1 MERPV
6 FIQDTLLRLFSNDIA
21 KQVLKKNLIIQYLA
35 KKTASVAKSSKSRA
49 SFANIYAIYVL
60 VEDYLKVNK
69 TRKKYKGYEGMRFTD
84 ALART
89 RSLPWGEKLQN
100 HALNHRL
107 NEEFRKFFGDKT
119 KEVPIIRNLSTKR
132 YWINEKLLFVEIEKK
147 KINIASAI
155 MAIIDQYISLKESR
169 YKEIIAFCNNYQKT
183 KNIAGALSFIESM
196 LSEKADARLFEVI
209 AYCILKF
216 IYSNKRL
223 TLFRTGRTNANDGGI
238 DFVLRPQ
245 GRFFQVTE
253 VFNFDKYFLDID
265 KLLHYPITFVIK
277 SELSP
282 EEALERIKNDASEKY
297 VKKILGTYLN
307 CFEEI
312 ITLPILRKYLGEIS
326 KQNLIGALMKEI
338 VLQFKVEYNI
348 KD

>member
-1 MERPV
+1 MERSS
-6 FIQDTLLRLFSNDIA
+6 FIHDTLLRLFSNDSA
-21 KQVLKKNLIIQYLA
+21 EQVLKKNFIVQYLA
-35 KKTASVAKSSKSRA
+35 KKTASVSKSSKSRS

-60 VEDYLKVNK
+60 LEDYLGVIK
-69 TRKKYKGYEGMRFTD
+69 TRKKYTGYKGMKFTD
-84 ALART
+84 ALKRT
-89 RSLPWGEKLQN
+89 RSLPWGDKLQN

-107 NEEFRKFFGDKT
+107 NEEFRKYFGDKT

-132 YWINEKLLFVEIEKK
+132 YWINEKLLFVDIEKK
-147 KINIASAI
+147 KVNIASAI
-155 MAIIDQYISLKESR
+155 IAIIDQYISLKESR
-169 YKEIIAFCNNYQKT
+169 YKEIIAFCNKYEKT
-183 KNIAGALSFIESM
+183 KNVSNAVAFIENM
-196 LSEKADARLFEVI
+196 LSEKADARLFEVV

-216 IYSNKRL
+216 IYASKGL
-223 TLFRTGRTNANDGGI
+223 ILFRTGRTNANDGGI

-277 SELSP
+277 SEFSP
-282 EEALERIKNDASEKY
+282 EEALERIKADASEKY
-297 VKKILGTYLN
+297 DKKILGIYLN

-312 ITLPILRKYLGEIS
+312 ITLPLLRKYLEEID
-326 KQNLIGALMKEI
+326 KQDSIGVLMKEI

>member
-1 MERPV
+1 MERPI
-6 FIQDTLLRLFSNDIA
+6 FIKDTLLRLFSNDIA
-21 KQVLKKNLIIQYLA
+21 EQVLRSNLIIQYLA

-60 VEDYLKVNK
+60 VEDYLRIIKA
-69 TRKKYKGYEGMRFTD
+69 RKQYKGYEGVRFTD

-100 HALNHRL
+100 HALNSRL
-107 NEEFRKFFGDKT
+107 NEEFRKFFGSKT
-119 KEVPIIRNLSTKR
+119 KEVPVIRNLSTKR
-132 YWINEKLLFVEIEKK
+132 YWINEKLLFAEIEGK
-147 KINIASAI
+147 KIDVSNVI

-169 YKEIIAFCNNYQKT
+169 YREIIALCNKYKKS
-183 KNIAGALSFIESM
+183 KNVANACTFIESM
-196 LSEKADARLFEVI
+196 LSEKADARLFEVV

-216 IYSNKRL
+216 IYANKKL

-277 SELSP
+277 SELSSD
-282 EEALERIKNDASEKY
+282 EALKRIKKDASKKY
-297 VKKILGTYLN
+297 DKKILARYLN
-307 CFEEI
+307 SFEEV
-312 ITLPILRKYLGEIS
+312 ITLPMLRGYLEKIG
-326 KQNLIGALMKEI
+326 KQDQVDVLMKEV
-338 VLQFKVEYNI
+338 VLQFKIEYNI
-348 KD
+348 RD

>member
-1 MERPV
+1 MKYPS
-6 FIQDTLLRLFSNDIA
+6 FIQDTLLRTFSNDIA
-21 KQVLKKNLIIQYLA
+21 VQVLKKNLVIQYLA
-35 KKTASVAKSSKSRA
+35 RKTSSVAKSSKSRA

-60 VEDYLKVNK
+60 VEDYLKIIK
-69 TRKKYKGYEGMRFTD
+69 SRKKYKDYEGMRFTD
-84 ALART
+84 ALVRT

-132 YWINEKLLFVEIEKK
+132 YWVNEKLLFVEIENK
-147 KINIASAI
+147 KINVASAI
-155 MAIIDQYISLKESR
+155 MAIIDEYISLKESR
-169 YKEIIAFCNNYQKT
+169 YKEIIVFCNKYEKT
-183 KNIAGALSFIESM
+183 KNLTDACNFIDNM
-196 LSEKADARLFEVI
+196 LSEKADARLFEVV

-216 IYSNKRL
+216 IYANKGL

-277 SELSP
+277 SELP
-282 EEALERIKNDASEKY
+282 PDEALKRIKEDASDKY
-297 VKKILGTYLN
+297 AKKILDRYLG
-307 CFEEI
+307 CFEEV
-312 ITLPILRKYLGEIS
+312 ITLPVLRKYLEEIS
-326 KQNLIGALMKEI
+326 KQDQIDDLMKEI
-338 VLQFKVEYNI
+338 VIQFKVEYNI
-348 KD
+348 KS

>member
-1 MERPV
+1 MERPS
-6 FIQDTLLRLFSNDIA
+6 FIKDTLLQLFSIDIA
-21 KQVLKKNLIIQYLA
+21 EQVLKDNLIIQYLA

-60 VEDYLKVNK
+60 VEDYLKIIK

-100 HALNHRL
+100 HALNSRL
-107 NEEFRKFFGDKT
+107 NEEFRKFFGNKT

-132 YWINEKLLFVEIEKK
+132 YWINEKLLFAEIEKK
-147 KINIASAI
+147 KINVASAI
-155 MAIIDQYISLKESR
+155 IAIIDQYISLKESR
-169 YKEIIAFCNNYQKT
+169 YKEIITFCNKYKKT
-183 KNIAGALSFIESM
+183 KNVTDACTFIESM
-196 LSEKADARLFEVI
+196 LSEKADARLFEVV

-216 IYSNKRL
+216 IYANKGL

-277 SELSP
+277 SELSSD
-282 EEALERIKNDASEKY
+282 EALKRIKKDASEKY
-297 VKKILGTYLN
+297 NKKILARYLSS
-307 CFEEI
+307 FEEI
-312 ITLPILRKYLGEIS
+312 MTLPMLRGHLEGIS
-326 KQNLIGALMKEI
+326 KQNQIAALMKEI
-338 VLQFKVEYNI
+338 VLQFKIEYNI

>member
-1 MERPV
+1 MERPI
-6 FIQDTLLRLFSNDIA
+6 FIKDTLLRLFSNDIA
-21 KQVLKKNLIIQYLA
+21 EQVLKSNLIIQYLA
-35 KKTASVAKSSKSRA
+35 KKTASVVKSSKSRA

-60 VEDYLKVNK
+60 VENYLGIIKI
-69 TRKKYKGYEGMRFTD
+69 RKQYKGYEGMRFTD

-89 RSLPWGEKLQN
+89 RSLPWGGKLQN
-100 HALNHRL
+100 HALNSRL
-107 NEEFRKFFGDKT
+107 NEEFRKFFGNKT

-132 YWINEKLLFVEIEKK
+132 YWINEKLLFAEVEGK
-147 KINIASAI
+147 NIDVANVI

-169 YKEIIAFCNNYQKT
+169 YREIIALCNKYKKS
-183 KNIAGALSFIESM
+183 KNVAGVCAFIESM
-196 LSEKADARLFEVI
+196 LSESADARLFEVI

-216 IYSNKRL
+216 IYVNKGL

-253 VFNFDKYFLDID
+253 VFNFDKYFLDIE

-277 SELSP
+277 SELSSD
-282 EEALERIKNDASEKY
+282 EALKRIKKDASKKY
-297 VKKILGTYLN
+297 DKKILDRYLN
-307 CFEEI
+307 SFEEI
-312 ITLPILRKYLGEIS
+312 ITLPMLRGDLEEIS
-326 KQNLIGALMKEI
+326 KQNQIDGLMKEI
-338 VLQFKVEYNI
+338 VVQFKVEYNI

>member
-1 MERPV
+1 MERSS
-6 FIQDTLLRLFSNDIA
+6 FIQDTLVRLFSNDIA
-21 KQVLKKNLIIQYLA
+21 TQVLKQNLIIQYLS
-35 KKTASVAKSSKSRA
+35 KKTGSVAKSSKSRA

-60 VEDYLKVNK
+60 VEDYLKINK

-84 ALART
+84 ALKRT
-89 RSLPWGEKLQN
+89 RCMPWGAKLQN

-107 NEEFRKFFGDKT
+107 NEEFKKFFGNKT
-119 KEVPIIRNLSTKR
+119 KEVPVIRNLSTKR

-147 KINIASAI
+147 KINIVSAI
-155 MAIIDQYISLKESR
+155 IAIIDQYISLKESR
-169 YKEIIAFCNNYQKT
+169 YKEIIAFCNKYKKT
-183 KNIAGALSFIESM
+183 KSVTGALSFIESM

-216 IYSNKRL
+216 IYVNKGL
-223 TLFRTGRTNANDGGI
+223 TLFKTGRTNANDGGI
-238 DFVLRPQ
+238 DFVLKPQ

-282 EEALERIKNDASEKY
+282 DEALKRIKEEASEKY
-297 VKKILGTYLN
+297 DKKILAAYLN

-312 ITLPILRKYLGEIS
+312 ITLPMLRGYLREIS
-326 KQNLIGALMKEI
+326 KRNLIDVLMKEI